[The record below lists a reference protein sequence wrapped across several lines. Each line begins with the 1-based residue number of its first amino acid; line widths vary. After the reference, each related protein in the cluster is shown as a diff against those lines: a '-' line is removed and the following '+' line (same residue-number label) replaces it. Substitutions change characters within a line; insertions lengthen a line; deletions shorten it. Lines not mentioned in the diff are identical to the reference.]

1 MTARRRRLWI
11 QTLAVLV
18 AFAFG
23 ASDSLAR
30 SGGGGRGGGRSEMR
44 GGGGSARAAAHRG
57 GGKSK
62 SINKGGPASRGL
74 GSASRAQR
82 QPRASAKPRA
92 SGGGAS
98 PVAATKR
105 AGDGNRKLAAARA
118 GEGTRQLAAKRPAAG
133 PRPGAGSRP
142 AAGAAER
149 PNVGERQD
157 NRTERQGN
165 RQEGRTDRTDIRQEN
180 RTDRQDNRQDFA
192 SDAREDRQDFW
203 DDRIEDVDWNE
214 VDWDHWEV
222 WEDDDFEWGLGTW
235 MTIAVGTAVT
245 AAAWN
250 SMQQQS
256 GCNLQQVEV
265 NDRAYMKCGNTWYI
279 EAWSGEEVHY
289 VAVDPPVGY

>member
-1 MTARRRRLWI
+1 MTARRRRFWI
-11 QTLAVLV
+11 QLLAVLV
-18 AFAFG
+18 AFVFG
-23 ASDSLAR
+23 AADSLAR
-30 SGGGGRGGGRSEMR
+30 GGGGGRGGGRAAAR
-44 GGGGSARAAAHRG
+44 GGAAGGGSARAASHRG
-57 GGKSK
+57 GGSSR

-82 QPRASAKPRA
+82 QPRARAVPRA
-92 SGGGAS
+92 SAGGAS
-98 PVAATKR
+98 RIHEAKR
-105 AGDGNRKLAAARA
+105 PGDGNRKLAAKRPDT
-118 GEGTRQLAAKRPAAG
+118 GTRPE
-133 PRPGAGSRP
+133 
-142 AAGAAER
+142 AAER
-149 PNVGERQD
+149 PNAGERQG

-165 RQEGRTDRTDIRQEN
+165 RQEGRTDRTDTRQEN

-192 SDAREDRQDFW
+192 SNAREDRQDFW

-214 VDWDHWEV
+214 VDWDRWEV
-222 WEDDDFEWGLGTW
+222 WEDDDFEWRLGTW